1 MRPQDRFS
9 RLAGRLRL
17 SPDESA
23 HAAVA
28 ILVRPTTDDLEFF
41 LVKRAEALGDPWS
54 GDMAFPGG
62 KKTPGDRSLMD
73 TVARE
78 VREETGIDLDAS
90 RAVGFMEPL
99 FSNMRKTLCV
109 QPIIYRLDETPEVFL
124 NDELTNYLWAPL
136 TALRSS
142 RTQATVKGWKEP
154 VFRVGGEVVW
164 GLTYRMLEK
173 ILEML
178 GD

>member
-1 MRPQDRFS
+1 LHPQDS
-9 RLAGRLRL
+9 LTRLADRLRP

-23 HAAVA
+23 QAAVA
-28 ILVRPTTDDLEFF
+28 ILIRPTPDDLEFF
-41 LVKRAEALGDPWS
+41 LVKRAEAPGDPWS

-62 KKTPGDRSLMD
+62 KKTPGDRSLLD
-73 TVARE
+73 TVVRE
-78 VREETGIDLDAS
+78 VREETGIDLEGFKTT
-90 RAVGFMEPL
+90 GFMEPL
-99 FSNMRKTLCV
+99 FSSVRRSLYV
-109 QPIIYRLDETPEVFL
+109 QPIIYRLDETPQVLL
-124 NDELTNYLWAPL
+124 NDELTNYLWVPL

-142 RTQATVKGWKEP
+142 RAQATVKGWEEP
-154 VFRVGGEVVW
+154 VFRVGDEVVW